1 MEIERQNN
9 KNNKQIKINKK
20 MKKKRNQ
27 INLWPL
33 KMILSKKIKSVVMA
47 ILKNKEQKTKW
58 AN

>member
-9 KNNKQIKINKK
+9 KNNKQGKINKK